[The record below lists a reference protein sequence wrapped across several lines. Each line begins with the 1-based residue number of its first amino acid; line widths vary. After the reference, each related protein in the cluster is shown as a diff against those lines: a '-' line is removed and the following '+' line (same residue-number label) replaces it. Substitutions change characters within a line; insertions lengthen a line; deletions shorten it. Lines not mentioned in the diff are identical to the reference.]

1 MGWFLSFL
9 FFFFHL
15 GVTLVPNDCRYL
27 GSDKGCYRF
36 GTLSF
41 FWLVFVCWHDKL
53 YKINRGKGTYLRK
66 KSQEKKWLTSS
77 LDLAEMSDDRRQL
90 TVLCQ
95 DILIDN

>member
-1 MGWFLSFL
+1 M
-9 FFFFHL
+9 
-15 GVTLVPNDCRYL
+15 LVPNDCQYL

-53 YKINRGKGTYLRK
+53 YKINRGKGTYLSK
-66 KSQEKKWLTSS
+66 KEPRKKWLTCS

-90 TVLCQ
+90 TVLCK

>member
-9 FFFFHL
+9 FFFHL

-41 FWLVFVCWHDKL
+41 FWLVFVCWREKL
-53 YKINRGKGTYLRK
+53 YKINHGKCTYPSK
-66 KSQEKKWLTSS
+66 KEPRKKWLTSS
-77 LDLAEMSDDRRQL
+77 LDPAEMSDDRRQL
-90 TVLCQ
+90 TVLCK